1 MQFERSDLEQSLLRE
16 LECPVCMDYMVPPI
30 MMCVNG
36 HNVCDICRPKIPRC
50 PTCRQEFLSG
60 RNVALEHL
68 ARDVKYPCS
77 YQKYG
82 CEEFL
87 VHDTVREHQHIC
99 HYRPQTC
106 PVSKMSSVQCSWAG
120 TYNDIKIHLMEQH
133 RGCCY
138 EYIERKFRVVK
149 NIKPR
154 RSVSDFIF
162 VFNEVF
168 CLRFHANIHTLYAVL
183 LYVGPSENAAKY
195 KYKVEF
201 VNADNT
207 EGVTVMHLTR
217 SFDENLD
224 DIFKAG
230 NCGKVHYDVVSR
242 LRNKEGRLKFK
253 TEIFRVGE

>member
-87 VHDTVREHQHIC
+87 VHDTVREHQHRC

-106 PVSKMSSVQCSWAG
+106 PVSKISNVQCGWNG
-120 TYNDIKIHLMEQH
+120 TYNDIKKHLMEQH
-133 RGCCY
+133 RGFCY
-138 EYIERKFRVVK
+138 GYIEGNVRVLRNVDAC
-149 NIKPR
+149 IG
-154 RSVSDFIF
+154 VF
-162 VFNEVF
+162 VFALNEVF
-168 CLRFHANIHTLYAVL
+168 CLIFRKNGDNLCTVL
-183 LYVGPSENAAKY
+183 QYIGPAENAAKY
-195 KYKVEF
+195 KYRVDY

-207 EGVTVMHLTR
+207 GSVTVMHLAR
-217 SFDENLD
+217 SFHENFE

-230 NCGKVHYDVVSR
+230 NCVKVHCGEVSS
-242 LRNKEGRLKFK
+242 LANEVSKFK
-253 TEIFRVGE
+253 TKIKVFPVGD